1 MTRRK
6 RCLCT
11 FSFYDQQSVQKKLEE
26 MAEQGWMIEKVGTL
40 LWTYQRIEPRKLC
53 FAVTYFPDASEFDP
67 GPTEGELT
75 KLDFCAQD
83 GWTLAARW
91 GAMQIFYNE
100 NENAVPIETDPV
112 TQVENI
118 HRTMKKPLIRSHIF
132 TTALILYYLIL
143 QLCNLFDKPA
153 EYLSDPFYLYSLT
166 LYLGLLAACLFELF
180 SYLHWHKKARKAAEN
195 DGVFLPAKSRHS
207 ASCLLIAFSAL
218 CLLLAYSG
226 SSSTSRSIWFII
238 IWGSILFLIFAAG
251 QMIKNKLK
259 KKGFP
264 RGLNQVISAG
274 SVMLMTV
281 AGIGILVIAV
291 INGSF
296 PVSTDKKPVGTYE
309 LYGTVREIYDDPL
322 PLEIEDLRND
332 NIRWSKELSHQ
343 ETFLLSY
350 RECEQRDLPRKNKRI
365 SLTLDYTIID
375 VKLTFLYDFI
385 KNAKL
390 NEKQDEVHDG
400 FVFTD
405 HYEPIDAAPWNANEV
420 YQHHWS
426 DSVLNSYLVCWDNR
440 IVEIGFYW
448 EPTTEELAAAAEIL
462 RTA

>member
-6 RCLCT
+6 RCLCG
-11 FSFYDQQSVQKKLEE
+11 FSFYDQQSIQKKLEE
-26 MAEQGWMIEKVGTL
+26 MAERGWMIEKVGNF
-40 LWTYQRIEPRKLC
+40 LWTYRRTEPRKLR
-53 FAVTYFPDASEFDP
+53 FAVTYFADASEFDP

-118 HRTMKKPLIRSHIF
+118 HRTMKKTLIRSHIF
-132 TTALILYYLIL
+132 TTALILYYMIL

-166 LYLGLLAACLFELF
+166 LYLGLLSASLFELF
-180 SYLHWHKKARKAAEN
+180 FYLHWHRKAKKAAEN

-207 ASCLLIAFSAL
+207 ASYLLIAFSVL
-218 CLLLAYSG
+218 CLLLAYSSF
-226 SSSTSRSIWFII
+226 SSASRSIWFLI
-238 IWGSILFLIFAAG
+238 IWSSIILLIFAAG

-264 RGLNQVISAG
+264 RGLNQAISIG
-274 SVMLMTV
+274 SVMLLTV
-281 AGIGILVIAV
+281 AGIGILVGVV
-291 INGSF
+291 ISGGLTL
-296 PVSTDKKPVGTYE
+296 STEKKPVGTYE
-309 LYGTVREIYDDPL
+309 LYGRTREIYDDPL
-322 PLEIEDLRND
+322 PLEIEDLRD
-332 NIRWSKELSHQ
+332 DHVRWSKELSHH

-350 RECEQRDLPRKNKRI
+350 TECKQRDLPRNNKTI
-365 SLTLDYTIID
+365 SLTLEYTIID
-375 VKLTFLYDFI
+375 VKLHVLYNFI

-390 NEKQDEVHDG
+390 NEKQDEVHDD

-426 DSVLNSYLVCWDNR
+426 DSVLNSYLICWDDR
-440 IVEIGFYW
+440 IVELGFYW
-448 EPTTEELAAAAEIL
+448 EPTAEEIAAAAKIL